1 VNFVILWVGLA
12 TSFSTFAGGMLALV
26 LKRWMGV
33 LLGISI
39 GAIVGVAVLELAPEA
54 AGSIGP
60 AWTLLGMTL
69 GFAAYFAID
78 RIIQAAAGPASSH
91 RAHLGPASLTV
102 HSFLDGVAIGLAF
115 HASPAIGLS
124 VAVAV
129 IAHDLS
135 DGANTVNLSLS
146 AGSSPG
152 AARLW
157 LSADAAAPVLGILLT
172 WLVPVPQAWLRP
184 ALAVLAGGL
193 LYIGLGNLAR
203 NRRRIGL
210 WTILGPVLGFAF
222 IYAIGWISRV

>member
-1 VNFVILWVGLA
+1 MNFVILWVGLA
-12 TSFSTFAGGMLALV
+12 TSLSTLLGGMLALV
-26 LKRWMGV
+26 LKRWMRVILGV
-33 LLGISI
+33 SI
-39 GAIVGVAVLELAPEA
+39 GAIIGVAVLELLPEA
-54 AGSIGP
+54 AASIG
-60 AWTLLGMTL
+60 AALAFLGMTL
-69 GFAAYFAID
+69 GFAAYFAVD
-78 RIIQAAAGPASSH
+78 RVIRAVAGTASRH

-102 HSFLDGVAIGLAF
+102 HSLLDGVAIGLAF

-157 LSADAAAPVLGILLT
+157 LMADAAAPVLGILLT
-172 WLVPVPQAWLRP
+172 WLAPVPQAWLRP

-193 LYIGLGNLAR
+193 LYIGFGNIAWD
-203 NRRRIGL
+203 RRRIGL

-222 IYAIGWISRV
+222 IYAIGRLSRV